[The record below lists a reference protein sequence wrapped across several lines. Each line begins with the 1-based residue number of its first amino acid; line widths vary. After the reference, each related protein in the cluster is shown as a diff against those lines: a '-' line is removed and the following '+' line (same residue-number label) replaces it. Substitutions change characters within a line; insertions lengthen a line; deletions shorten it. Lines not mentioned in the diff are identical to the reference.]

1 MVNLELA
8 GFIIRSSYRKK
19 VFLLLDNPIRPSEIA
34 KKLSIRLTH
43 ITREL
48 RELKKTKLVECLN
61 PKERIGRLYQL
72 TSKGKLLKK
81 ALLMKKLLLNECAKS

>member
-1 MVNLELA
+1 MKELELA
-8 GFIIRSSYRKK
+8 GFIIRSSYRKQ

-34 KKLSIRLTH
+34 KKLKIRLTH

-48 RELKKTKLVECLN
+48 REMKKRKIVECLN

-72 TSKGKLLKK
+72 TERG
-81 ALLMKKLLLNECAKS
+81 KKLKREMISKNLI